1 MKELQQRWAQHSCQK
16 KKRLIL
22 QTWRC
27 QTRQLKN
34 AALFWERLLLHRCI
48 VTWAQVTACRLRQQ
62 EALCYFRR
70 VREHHLLEVSFAE
83 WRVKFLTAKQQL
95 LREEKN
101 HKWHECTQAKAC
113 QRWRLASRG
122 QQALHLGSVATVKQ
136 ACNYWTKAAA
146 FSQCSRQCST
156 LIGARKSKK
165 MSLSL
170 SIKRRGSREKGSAPA
185 ASLGFFP
192 SAVHRWLV
200 IYRSQRRT
208 ERLLLPQQLER
219 HDLVGPIPVHARI
232 QENKAEVDSDER
244 NENWLGRKY
253 LRWWHHTV
261 TLRRCQRA
269 KRLRSLARGWQQ
281 WKEASRVVM
290 LAQVLDQQRLIEK
303 AWRAWRRRYLQS
315 CVVQRFLE
323 VEARSL
329 LSEAFRRWR
338 QLTAF
343 QLKDKDTAEW

>member
-185 ASLGFFP
+185 ASLGFF
-192 SAVHRWLV
+192 
-200 IYRSQRRT
+200 SQCCSP
-208 ERLLLPQQLER
+208 LAG
-219 HDLVGPIPVHARI
+219 DLQKP
-232 QENKAEVDSDER
+232 
-244 NENWLGRKY
+244 
-253 LRWWHHTV
+253 
-261 TLRRCQRA
+261 
-269 KRLRSLARGWQQ
+269 
-281 WKEASRVVM
+281 KE
-290 LAQVLDQQRLIEK
+290 D
-303 AWRAWRRRYLQS
+303 
-315 CVVQRFLE
+315 
-323 VEARSL
+323 
-329 LSEAFRRWR
+329 
-338 QLTAF
+338 
-343 QLKDKDTAEW
+343 